1 MSLIGF
7 ARVST
12 SQQDLSIQLDALKEA
27 GCEVIFH
34 GKQSGASDENE
45 AKLAEMINY
54 VRRGDLILVTKLDRL
69 GRSLKSVLATID
81 SLHEKGAT
89 IKSMDGVID
98 TSNKSPFGKAML
110 NLIATF
116 AQLERDLIVSRT
128 QEGREAAIKAG
139 KRVGRLKT
147 IALCDRKR
155 IQQQL
160 LTGNSSVSSLATF
173 YKVSRTTIRR
183 IKNERL

>member
-54 VRRGDLILVTKLDRL
+54 VRRGDLILVMKLDRL

-139 KRVGRLKT
+139 KRVGRLQKISSFERQKIKDKLNSN
-147 IALCDRKR
+147 IAN
-155 IQQQL
+155 I
-160 LTGNSSVSSLATF
+160 TELATK
-173 YKVSRTTIRR
+173 YNVSRTTIRR
-183 IKNERL
+183 IRDE